1 MPKRTLVALSLIA
14 FSLGA
19 SAAVTVTTGAGYV
32 PMVEKLVEVCKN
44 ETAAPIEKSFGGNI
58 GQMLAQVKSESGVN
72 VVVTDRTT
80 LLKLK
85 TPVKFS
91 TMQTLGVSPLMLVW
105 RKGVTITNP
114 EDLAKDGVKRIAHPD
129 PKAAVYGRA
138 GTEWVGAS
146 RELQIDI
153 ARGEWDFRGYF
164 ITDMAEGNGV
174 LYMVY
179 PDGIYNGTDL
189 FLGNGSKTALAKWRD
204 NDAFKTRVREAA
216 HRVLYVNANFNCSMN
231 GIASDSRIV
240 KIMPWWQGT
249 LIALIDDGSED
260 GYLRQIEEYERIFG
274 FKPLIREFVP
284 SGSIKVVSIDDDPS
298 I

>member
-19 SAAVTVTTGAGYV
+19 SAAVTVTTGGGYV

-58 GQMLAQVKSESGVN
+58 GQMLAQVKSGSGVN

-129 PKAAVYGRA
+129 PKAAYGLA
-138 GTEWVGAS
+138 GTEWVANRPEAVRNALTPKLLGVAGVPQVMSYVLQGEVDAGFVNWQAAQKNRAKLGGVIAGAEKDADV
-146 RELQIDI
+146 R
-153 ARGEWDFRGYF
+153 
-164 ITDMAEGNGV
+164 N
-174 LYMVY
+174 
-179 PDGIYNGTDL
+179 
-189 FLGNGSKTALAKWRD
+189 FLGCLASPKGKKVLEK
-204 NDAFKTRVREAA
+204 AGVR
-216 HRVLYVNANFNCSMN
+216 
-231 GIASDSRIV
+231 
-240 KIMPWWQGT
+240 
-249 LIALIDDGSED
+249 
-260 GYLRQIEEYERIFG
+260 
-274 FKPLIREFVP
+274 
-284 SGSIKVVSIDDDPS
+284 
-298 I
+298 

>member
-58 GQMLAQVKSESGVN
+58 GQMLAQVKSGSGVN

-80 LLKLK
+80 LLKRK

-114 EDLAKDGVKRIAHPD
+114 EDLAKDAVARIAHPD

-138 GTEWVGAS
+138 GTEWVANRPERVNFAPCKPDSNTVTVRRSGPSPSLSPITWPDSVIRSVSKPVAVHAPPMGGAGP
-146 RELQIDI
+146 
-153 ARGEWDFRGYF
+153 ARPSTPIWRPACR
-164 ITDMAEGNGV
+164 DMKRRC
-174 LYMVY
+174 LL
-179 PDGIYNGTDL
+179 P
-189 FLGNGSKTALAKWRD
+189 
-204 NDAFKTRVREAA
+204 
-216 HRVLYVNANFNCSMN
+216 
-231 GIASDSRIV
+231 
-240 KIMPWWQGT
+240 
-249 LIALIDDGSED
+249 
-260 GYLRQIEEYERIFG
+260 
-274 FKPLIREFVP
+274 
-284 SGSIKVVSIDDDPS
+284 
-298 I
+298 

>member
-1 MPKRTLVALSLIA
+1 MPKRTLTALSLIA

-19 SAAVTVTTGAGYV
+19 SAAVTVTTGGGYV

-58 GQMLAQVKSESGVN
+58 GQMLAQVKSGSGVN

-138 GTEWVGAS
+138 GTEWVAS
-146 RELQIDI
+146 RPEAVKNAL
-153 ARGEWDFRGYF
+153 
-164 ITDMAEGNGV
+164 TPKLLGV
-174 LYMVY
+174 A
-179 PDGIYNGTDL
+179 G
-189 FLGNGSKTALAKWRD
+189 
-204 NDAFKTRVREAA
+204 
-216 HRVLYVNANFNCSMN
+216 
-231 GIASDSRIV
+231 
-240 KIMPWWQGT
+240 
-249 LIALIDDGSED
+249 
-260 GYLRQIEEYERIFG
+260 
-274 FKPLIREFVP
+274 VP
-284 SGSIKVVSIDDDPS
+284 QVMSYRRHGH
-298 I
+298 